1 MTMAMTRAEP
11 APPRLSLAP
20 GAKIGIIAGG
30 GSLPVEVA
38 KGLAAQG
45 YPPFI
50 LLMAGEADREQDLRR
65 YEHVT
70 LALEQVGSLVGTLK
84 SHGVTHLVMAGQ
96 IKRRPRLRDM
106 RPTPGL
112 LAIVP
117 SVVMALAR
125 GDDGLLKV
133 LTRGLEKRGIAVL
146 GAHQVVP
153 ELTAGAGTLTAVAPS
168 QSDWR
173 DIEAGRIAAKAIGAL
188 DIGQAAIAIGGRAIA
203 LEGIE
208 GTAGLL
214 ERTRDL
220 RGHGRLAGKTRGV
233 LVKCAKP
240 GQELRADLPSIG
252 PETVEAAHA
261 AGLAGIAVEA
271 GHALVLEGPTTLA
284 RANALGLF
292 IVGLPAMQPVNGEPA
307 HGQ

>member
-1 MTMAMTRAEP
+1 MAMTRAEP
-11 APPRLSLAP
+11 AGQGPALAP
-20 GAKIGIIAGG
+20 GSRVGIIAGG

-38 KGLAAQG
+38 EGLASQG
-45 YPPFI
+45 HSPFVI
-50 LLMAGEADREQDLRR
+50 LAEGEVDREADFAVYEQA
-65 YEHVT
+65 T
-70 LALEQVGSLVGTLK
+70 LALEDIGSLLPVLRRQGI
-84 SHGVTHLVMAGQ
+84 SHLVLAGE
-96 IKRRPRLRDM
+96 IRRRPRLTRL

-112 LAIVP
+112 LAMIPTVIMGL
-117 SVVMALAR
+117 SR

-133 LTRGLEKRGIAVL
+133 LTRWLERRGITVV
-146 GAHQVVP
+146 GAHEIVP
-153 ELTAGAGTLTAVAPS
+153 ELAASQGTLTTAGPR

-173 DIEAGRIAAKAIGAL
+173 DIEAGRAAAKAIGAL
-188 DIGQAAIAIGGRAIA
+188 DVGQAAIAIGGRAIA

-208 GTAGLL
+208 GTNGLL
-214 ERTRDL
+214 ERTREL

-252 PETVEAAHA
+252 PQTVEAAHA

-271 GHALVLEGPTTLA
+271 GRSLILEGPATLA

-292 IVGLPAMQPVNGEPA
+292 IVGLPATEPA
-307 HGQ
+307 DGR

>member
-1 MTMAMTRAEP
+1 MTRAEP
-11 APPRLSLAP
+11 AGSALALAP
-20 GAKIGIIAGG
+20 GSRVGIIAGG

-38 KGLAAQG
+38 DGLAARG

-50 LLMAGEADREQDLRR
+50 LLMEGEADRKQQLSR

-70 LALEQVGSLVGTLK
+70 MALEQIGSLVSTLK
-84 SHGVTHLVMAGQ
+84 RHGVTHLVLAGE
-96 IKRRPRLRDM
+96 IKRRPKLTNM
-106 RPTPGL
+106 RPSLGL

-117 SVVMALAR
+117 SVIVALAH

-133 LTRGLEKRGIAVL
+133 LTRGLERRGIKVV
-146 GAHQVVP
+146 GAHEVVP
-153 ELTAGAGTLTAVAPS
+153 ELTAGKGTLTATQPS
-168 QSDWR
+168 KSDWR
-173 DIEAGRIAAKAIGAL
+173 DIEAGRAAAKAIGAL

-214 ERTRDL
+214 ERTREL
-220 RGHGRLAGKTRGV
+220 RHHGRLAGKARGV

-252 PETVEAAHA
+252 PQTVEAAHA

-271 GHALVLEGPTTLA
+271 GRSLILEGPATLS

-292 IVGLPAMQPVNGEPA
+292 IVGLPATEPA
-307 HGQ
+307 DGR

>member
-11 APPRLSLAP
+11 AEAGLALAP
-20 GAKIGIIAGG
+20 GSRVGIIAGG

-38 KGLAAQG
+38 DGLARQG

-50 LLMAGEADREQDLRR
+50 LLMDGEADRERELRR
-65 YEHVT
+65 YDHVS
-70 LALEQVGSLVGTLK
+70 LALEQIGSLVATLK
-84 SHGVTHLVMAGQ
+84 RHGVTHLILAGE
-96 IKRRPRLRDM
+96 IRRRPRLTDM
-106 RPTPGL
+106 RPTLGL

-117 SVVMALAR
+117 SVIVALAR

-133 LTRGLEKRGIAVL
+133 LTRGLEKRGIRVV
-146 GAHQVVP
+146 GAHEAVP
-153 ELTAGAGTLTAVAPS
+153 ELTAGEGTLTTARPNP
-168 QSDWR
+168 SDWR
-173 DIEAGRIAAKAIGAL
+173 DIGAGRAAAKAIGTL
-188 DIGQAAIAIGGRAIA
+188 DIGQAAIAIGGRVIA

-208 GTAGLL
+208 GTKGLL
-214 ERTRDL
+214 ERTQDL
-220 RGHGRLAGKTRGV
+220 RKHGRLAGKTRGV

-252 PETVEAAHA
+252 PQTVEAAHA

-271 GHALVLEGPTTLA
+271 GRSLILEGPATLS

-292 IVGLPAMQPVNGEPA
+292 IVGLPATEPA
-307 HGQ
+307 DGR